1 MRAFPYPDAGSP
13 DLRSPAR
20 FLWWLARAERGTLLA
35 GVVFGSVWTACQA
48 LTPFVLGSAVDQGIV
63 AGNFS
68 RLTFWVV
75 LLVGLTLVQAASAT
89 LRHRTAVSSWMQA
102 AYRSA
107 QLVGYKVTRSGDA
120 LPQKFSTGEVVST
133 SASDAMRIGE
143 IYDVCARLAG
153 SVVGYL
159 LVTFLVFQTS
169 WQLGLVVLLGVP
181 LCGAMLLFVIRP
193 LQRRQKDQRE
203 AAGKMTALG
212 ADTVAGLRVLRGI
225 GGEHIFVERYRER
238 SRETQLA
245 GNKVAYSLADL
256 DAVQVLVVGAF
267 SVAFTWIGALQ
278 AVSGQIEAGQLVAL
292 YGYAVFLVSPIRT
305 AADAVSR
312 FIRAHVGA
320 RRIIDVLATPS
331 AVHDAGT
338 TVPGPSSPSAL
349 VDSVTGVVI
358 APGTLS
364 AVVSGDPAQSADLA
378 RRLGRFEDAVL
389 REAQVRWGEAALH
402 LVPLR
407 EVRSRI
413 VVSDAEPQLFTGT
426 LREELDPAGRH
437 SDAEIMAA
445 IEVASAADVFDGLEH
460 GLDDE
465 VTEKGRSFSGGQ
477 RQRLTLARAML
488 TDAEVLVLIE
498 PTSAVDA
505 HTESRIATA
514 LRRKRGTAGSTTVVV
529 TASPLL
535 LGAMDTVTFLEN
547 GTVRA
552 QGTHR
557 ELLDSL
563 PAYRRVVIRGEGMEG
578 HGGAPDG
585 AGTNDPAAAHDGA
598 APDASGTNATD
609 AAKARTGVEPSAE
622 NHETVQ
628 EGAKQ

>member
-1 MRAFPYPDAGSP
+1 MRSFPYKTAKKP
-13 DLRSPAR
+13 DLRSPGR
-20 FLWWLARAERGTLLA
+20 YLLWLASEQRGTLLVA
-35 GVVFGSVWTACQA
+35 MLYGIIWTLCQA
-48 LTPFVLGSAVDQGIV
+48 FTPYILGQAIDQGILP
-63 AGNFS
+63 GDFG
-68 RLTFWVV
+68 RLSFWVG
-75 LLVGLTLVQAASAT
+75 LLVALTLLQSVAAT
-89 LRHRTAVSSWMQA
+89 LRHRASVSNWMQA

-107 QLVGYKVTRSGDA
+107 QTVGYKVTRSGDA
-120 LPQKFSTGEVVST
+120 LPRKFSTGEVVST
-133 SASDAMRIGE
+133 TASDAMRIAE
-143 IYDVCARLAG
+143 IFDVAARLAG
-153 SVVGYL
+153 SVAGYL

-181 LCGAMLLFVIRP
+181 FCGAMLLFVIRP
-193 LQRRQKDQRE
+193 LQRRQKEQRE

-225 GGEHIFVERYRER
+225 GGEHIFVDRYRER

-338 TVPGPSSPSAL
+338 TVPAPVSPSAL
-349 VDSVTGVVI
+349 LDSDSGVVV
-358 APGTLS
+358 APGGLS
-364 AVVSGDPAQSADLA
+364 AIVSGDPAESAGLA

-389 REAQVRWGEAALH
+389 QEAEVRWGEAALH
-402 LVPLR
+402 LMPLR

-437 SDAEIMAA
+437 SDEKIMAA
-445 IEVASAADVFDGLEH
+445 IRVASAGDVLEGLEC

-465 VTEKGRSFSGGQ
+465 VTEKGRGFSGGQ
-477 RQRLTLARAML
+477 RQRLTLARALL
-488 TDAEVLVLIE
+488 TEAEVLVLVE

-505 HTESRIATA
+505 HTEARIAQA
-514 LRRKRGTAGSTTVVV
+514 LRRKRGTPGHTTVVV

-535 LGAMDTVTFLEN
+535 LGAMDTVVFLKD
-547 GTVRA
+547 GKLHA

-557 ELLDSL
+557 QLLETVPD
-563 PAYRRVVIRGEGMEG
+563 YRRVVVRGEGMDG
-578 HGGAPDG
+578 HGTSPN
-585 AGTNDPAAAHDGA
+585 GTAADA
-598 APDASGTNATD
+598 AVGTNATN
-609 AAKARTGVEPSAE
+609 GVGHSNNNGGEE
-622 NHETVQ
+622 
-628 EGAKQ
+628 